1 MRRSLIGFLCLLVVV
16 TTGYF
21 VWQIR
26 ALESRRIAA
35 PAVSAHGARPS
46 SVDTANG
53 VSETAAPPL
62 SAPLPNKANP
72 LMKAEPLY
80 ASSERGSAAAMPE
93 DIVLRVHRAKA
104 PETPAALQAARAAL
118 AQGDLAE
125 AKVRFSALLDTDPH
139 HLEALLG
146 LADIALRQDMGASA
160 RQFYQAASN
169 AYPQDIRAQAGL
181 LGLAAAAGKMDA
193 PALES
198 RLKTLMAEA
207 PQAATP
213 HFVLGNLLAAK
224 GRWQEAQEAY
234 FEACRRDRENP
245 DFRYNLAVSL
255 DVLNQPKLAAEQY
268 RAALAATA
276 AGAPANFAATAVEAR
291 LLVLQALPQESSP

>member
-1 MRRSLIGFLCLLVVV
+1 
-16 TTGYF
+16 
-21 VWQIR
+21 
-26 ALESRRIAA
+26 
-35 PAVSAHGARPS
+35 
-46 SVDTANG
+46 
-53 VSETAAPPL
+53 
-62 SAPLPNKANP
+62 
-72 LMKAEPLY
+72 
-80 ASSERGSAAAMPE
+80 MPE